1 MPENKQ
7 MQSYGRYSLASLF
20 DLDGQVIMVTG
31 AGGQIGGE
39 IVAAALGLGAQVV
52 ASDAN
57 EEVLLNR
64 ASGAGWPDDKVL
76 LASCDIRFKD
86 QVRDLF
92 ERGEE
97 KFGTITALV
106 NNAGVSVFEP
116 FLERDEAAFD
126 WVMDVNL
133 KGTFWCIREFI
144 ERSNKEQKR
153 RIVNVASHYGL
164 VSPDPRIYT
173 DCARR
178 NSEVYGATKAGV
190 IQMTRYFAVHAAEY
204 GVNVNAIA
212 PGGVR
217 NPWDPQGSDFQHNY
231 GFRNPMGRMAEL
243 DEIPGAVVFLLSQA
257 ANYINGQTIA
267 IDGGATAW

>member
-1 MPENKQ
+1 
-7 MQSYGRYSLASLF
+7 MQNCDLYSLKDMF
-20 DLDGQVIMVTG
+20 GLDEHVVMVTG

-39 IVAAALGLGAQVV
+39 IVTAALGLGARVV

-57 EEVLLNR
+57 EEMLVKRASSTGWANDRVLLV
-64 ASGAGWPDDKVL
+64 P
-76 LASCDIRFKD
+76 CDVRRKD
-86 QVRDLF
+86 QVHDLF
-92 ERGEE
+92 TQGEQ
-97 KFGTITALV
+97 KFGEVTALV

-116 FLERDEAAFD
+116 FLERDETAFD

-144 ERSNKEQKR
+144 ERSDKVHKG

-190 IQMTRYFAVHAAEY
+190 IQMTKYFAVHAAEY

-217 NPWDPQGSDFQHNY
+217 NPWSPQGDDFQQNY

-257 ANYINGQTIA
+257 ASYINGQTIV